1 MYSGWGLT
9 MIEHFEVVKTS
20 KESRQNRERCRIP
33 QPTFSLKLD
42 RSLVTGRLILVYILT
57 SDSTLLR

>member
-1 MYSGWGLT
+1 